1 MRVKISGW
9 DHFLNEPTSDTF
21 EAGDAADQAKQVQ
34 KLKEKAEK
42 IHNSVCWTFSKAEVM
57 Q

>member
-1 MRVKISGW
+1 MKVKISGW

-21 EAGDAADQAKQVQ
+21 EAGDDADQAKQVQ

-42 IHNSVCWTFSKAEVM
+42 IYNGACWTFSKAEVM

>member
-1 MRVKISGW
+1 M
-9 DHFLNEPTSDTF
+9 DHFLNESTSDTF
-21 EAGDAADQAKQVQ
+21 EAGDDADQIKQVQ

-42 IHNSVCWTFSKAEVM
+42 IHNGVCWTFSKVEVM